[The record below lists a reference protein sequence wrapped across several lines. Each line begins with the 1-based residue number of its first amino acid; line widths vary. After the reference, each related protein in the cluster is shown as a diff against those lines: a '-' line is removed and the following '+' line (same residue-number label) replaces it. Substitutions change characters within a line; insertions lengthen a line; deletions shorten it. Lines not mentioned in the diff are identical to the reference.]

1 MHVHMVQY
9 MSVGAGGRAERACV
23 SLCRDVVERCAFLR
37 VCASASCTCIV
48 HAWLASAPE
57 VQGPGKQA
65 GVALWR
71 RGSHPLVCAVTSVEG
86 FPPTRCKR
94 GRQQRRTGAVSTAW
108 VGDGLLCAP
117 TMSSSSRFSLLSH
130 VCFSI
135 QHSTLTA
142 L

>member
-94 GRQQRRTGAVSTAW
+94 GRQAEENWRRFHC
-108 VGDGLLCAP
+108 VGWRWSPLCANHVFLLP
-117 TMSSSSRFSLLSH
+117 VLPPFSC
-130 VCFSI
+130 VF
-135 QHSTLTA
+135 
-142 L
+142 